1 MADKRPETSAL
12 PQIGIRIASSLLFHE
27 SAMAGR
33 SICAII
39 LHQFIQH

>member
-12 PQIGIRIASSLLFHE
+12 PQIGLRVANPLLFYE